1 MKAGVRKPAAE
12 RRGEILGAVCRIIG
26 ERGLASLTTT
36 VLAKEV
42 GVTSGA
48 LFRHFASRDEI
59 LDGAVRYAL
68 EKIDATFPAPS
79 LPPLERLL
87 QLGRNRV
94 ALFQNEP
101 GIAWLLRSEE
111 ASLSL
116 PPNAVARLREL
127 VQKSAGYLM
136 DAIREGVAAGTIRND
151 IEPEHLRVIVMG
163 TIHALAGMPGIHKN
177 ARGSRRKDPEPVL
190 AALARLLAAPQA
202 TRRPT
207 TRKKPSTTKRPS
219 KRR

>member
-1 MKAGVRKPAAE
+1 MKSGVRKPAAE
-12 RRGEILGAVCRIIG
+12 RREEICGAVCRLIG
-26 ERGLASLTTT
+26 ERGLSSLTTT
-36 VLAKEV
+36 VLASEI

-68 EKIDATFPAPS
+68 EKIAETFPEPS

-87 QLGRNRV
+87 QLGRNRI

-101 GIAWLLRSEE
+101 GVAWLLRSEE

-116 PPNAVARLREL
+116 PPDAVARLRGL
-127 VQKSAGYLM
+127 VDESARYLL
-136 DAIREGVAAGTIRND
+136 DTIREGVAAGSIRND
-151 IEPEHLRVIVMG
+151 IEPEHLRVVVVG
-163 TIHALAGMPGIHKN
+163 TIHALAGMPGVHKE
-177 ARGSRRKDPEPVL
+177 ARKSRRKDPEPVL
-190 AALARLLAAPQA
+190 AALARVLATPPAARA
-202 TRRPT
+202 TP

-219 KRR
+219 GRR